1 MCFEKGEER
10 EGNMTAMKKD
20 DCKIIKIKKLLAED
34 YGENH
39 GLLVDDIKRVI
50 YNLPKRKVIEW
61 SSEFKDGEKLKEVT

>member
-1 MCFEKGEER
+1 
-10 EGNMTAMKKD
+10 MKTNN
-20 DCKIIKIKKLLAED
+20 KIIKIKKLLEED

-61 SSEFKDGEKLKEVT
+61 DKFKVSGKLKRYETI

>member
-1 MCFEKGEER
+1 
-10 EGNMTAMKKD
+10 MTAIKRN

-61 SSEFKDGEKLKEVT
+61 DKFKVSGKLKRYENI

>member
-1 MCFEKGEER
+1 
-10 EGNMTAMKKD
+10 MKTIKRD
-20 DCKIIKIKKLLAED
+20 DYKIVKIKKLLAED

-61 SSEFKDGEKLKEVT
+61 GSEFKTGEKLKEIT

>member
-1 MCFEKGEER
+1 
-10 EGNMTAMKKD
+10 MKAD
-20 DCKIIKIKKLLAED
+20 SKIIKIKKLLAED

-61 SSEFKDGEKLKEVT
+61 DKFKVSGKLKELPKQ

>member
-1 MCFEKGEER
+1 MSDKE
-10 EGNMTAMKKD
+10 
-20 DCKIIKIKKLLAED
+20 KIKKLLEED

-61 SSEFKDGEKLKEVT
+61 SSEFKGGEKLKELI

>member
-1 MCFEKGEER
+1 MNTR
-10 EGNMTAMKKD
+10 QSLV
-20 DCKIIKIKKLLAED
+20 KIKKLLEED

-61 SSEFKDGEKLKEVT
+61 DKFKVSGKLKRYENI

>member
-1 MCFEKGEER
+1 
-10 EGNMTAMKKD
+10 MTAIKKN

-61 SSEFKDGEKLKEVT
+61 SSEFKAGVKLKEIT

>member
-1 MCFEKGEER
+1 
-10 EGNMTAMKKD
+10 MTAIKKNN
-20 DCKIIKIKKLLAED
+20 CKIIKIKKLLAED

-61 SSEFKDGEKLKEVT
+61 DKFKVSGKLKRYENI

>member
-1 MCFEKGEER
+1 
-10 EGNMTAMKKD
+10 MKTNN
-20 DCKIIKIKKLLAED
+20 KIIKIKKLLEED

-61 SSEFKDGEKLKEVT
+61 DKFKVSGKLKRYENI